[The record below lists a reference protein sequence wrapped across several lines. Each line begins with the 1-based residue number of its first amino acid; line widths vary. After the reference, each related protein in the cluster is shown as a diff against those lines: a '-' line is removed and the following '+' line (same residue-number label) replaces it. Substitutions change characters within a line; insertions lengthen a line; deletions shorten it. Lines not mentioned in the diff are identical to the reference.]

1 MSVERRKQ
9 EHIEIC
15 LRENVNFSKT
25 NGFEKYDFLH
35 SALCDF
41 CFDDIDL
48 SCDFLGK
55 GLKAP
60 IIISSITGGC
70 EEARR
75 INRNLAAAAQELGIA
90 MSCGSQKAMAK
101 DPRLSPTYEV
111 REVAEDILYLGNIG
125 LDYLKNRENFDKINV
140 SLESI
145 GGDGIFV
152 HLNLAQELAQ
162 AEGERDFSGS
172 WENLAEFI
180 NFMDKPV
187 LVKEVGAGICGET
200 AKKLEKAGAAAID
213 VAGVGGTSWAKVESF
228 RQKDKLIGERFAD
241 WGIPT
246 AECLTSCVN
255 SVKVPLIASGGIYDG
270 ISACKA
276 LALGAEMVGLAGPLL
291 GLADKSAEEVQK
303 FLENYILEMKT
314 CMMLVGCR
322 SVEELGKKKGEIL
335 RRMDPTS
342 LQ

>member
-41 CFDDIDL
+41 CFDNIDL
-48 SCDFLGK
+48 SCDFLDK

-111 REVAEDILYLGNIG
+111 RDVAEDILYLGNIG

-172 WENLAEFI
+172 GESLVEFI
-180 NFMDKPV
+180 SFMDKPV

-213 VAGVGGTSWAKVESF
+213 VAGAGGTSWTRVESF
-228 RQKDKLIGERFAD
+228 RQKDSRIGERFGE
-241 WGIPT
+241 WGIPS
-246 AECLTSCVN
+246 AECLADCAL
-255 SVKVPLIASGGIYDG
+255 SVQLPLIASGGVYDG
-270 ISACKA
+270 VTACKA
-276 LALGAEMVGLAGPLL
+276 LAMGAELVGIAGPLL
-291 GLADKSAEEVQK
+291 KCADEGAEEVQA
-303 FLENYILEMKT
+303 FLEKYILEMKT

-322 SVEELGKKKGEIL
+322 SVEELRDRKNEIL
-335 RRMDPTS
+335 KEI
-342 LQ
+342 